1 MAARLRRVSTKNNSP
16 DAVLFRGYFVAAACH
31 TQSMAARLRRV
42 STKNNSPDAVLF
54 RGYFVAAACHTQSMA
69 ARLRRVSTK
78 NNSPDAV
85 LFRRYFVAAACH
97 TQSMAARL
105 RRVSAKNNSPD
116 AVLFRGYFVAAAC
129 GFVGRGPRAPPL
141 HVRQAA
147 GHMGPALQDYLQ
159 GDTASR
165 VPLYLLRHAQLGAA
179 GAGIVRQLLLAG
191 AVACT
196 SGGGTHG
203 SRPTGLFAG
212 GYGVP
217 RALIPSPPRA
227 AWRYGRGGCAP
238 TPPRRRRWACGSP
251 AAAWA
256 SCRTRTP
263 GIPAGRCSRWPAPA
277 WFS

>member
-1 MAARLRRVSTKNNSP
+1 
-16 DAVLFRGYFVAAACH
+16 
-31 TQSMAARLRRV
+31 
-42 STKNNSPDAVLF
+42 
-54 RGYFVAAACHTQSMA
+54 MA

-105 RRVSAKNNSPD
+105 RRVSTKNNSPGLRFYSAD
-116 AVLFRGYFVAAAC
+116 ILLQPLAIHKVWPRACAASRRKITRRMRFYSADTRIC
-129 GFVGRGPRAPPL
+129 CFTVGRGPRAPPL
-141 HVRQAA
+141 NVRQAA

-165 VPLYLLRHAQLGAA
+165 MPLHLLRHAQLGAA

-191 AVACT
+191 AVECT

-203 SRPTGLFAG
+203 SRPTGLFTG

-217 RALIPSPPRA
+217 RALTPSPPRA
-227 AWRYGRGGCAP
+227 AWHCGRGGCAP
-238 TPPRRRRWACGSP
+238 APPRRRRWACGSP

-263 GIPAGRCSRWPAPA
+263 GTPAGRCSRWPAPA
-277 WFS
+277 WFF

>member
-1 MAARLRRVSTKNNSP
+1 MPRRCMYVRRRDTWVPPYRTICRGIRRPACPYTFSATRSLALRARGLCASSSSP
-16 DAVLFRGYFVAAACH
+16 E
-31 TQSMAARLRRV
+31 
-42 STKNNSPDAVLF
+42 
-54 RGYFVAAACHTQSMA
+54 
-69 ARLRRVSTK
+69 
-78 NNSPDAV
+78 
-85 LFRRYFVAAACH
+85 
-97 TQSMAARL
+97 
-105 RRVSAKNNSPD
+105 
-116 AVLFRGYFVAAAC
+116 
-129 GFVGRGPRAPPL
+129 PL
-141 HVRQAA
+141 NVRQAA

-165 VPLYLLRHAQLGAA
+165 TSLYLLCHAQLGAA
-179 GAGIVRQLLLAG
+179 GAGIVRQRLLAG
-191 AVACT
+191 AVECT

-227 AWRYGRGGCAP
+227 AWRCGRGGCAP
-238 TPPRRRRWACGSP
+238 APPRRRRWACGSP

>member
-1 MAARLRRVSTKNNSP
+1 MAARLRRVSAKNNSP
-16 DAVLFRGYFVAAACH
+16 DAVLFRG
-31 TQSMAARLRRV
+31 
-42 STKNNSPDAVLF
+42 
-54 RGYFVAAACHTQSMA
+54 
-69 ARLRRVSTK
+69 
-78 NNSPDAV
+78 
-85 LFRRYFVAAACH
+85 YFVAAACH

-129 GFVGRGPRAPPL
+129 HTQSMAARLRRVSAKNNSPDAVLFRGYFVAAACHTQSMAARLRRVSAKNNSPGLRFYSTHTLLQPPAALLFYCRA
-141 HVRQAA
+141 
-147 GHMGPALQDYLQ
+147 GPAC
-159 GDTASR
+159 
-165 VPLYLLRHAQLGAA
+165 P
-179 GAGIVRQLLLAG
+179 
-191 AVACT
+191 AVECT

-217 RALIPSPPRA
+217 RTLTPSPPRA
-227 AWRYGRGGCAP
+227 AWRCGRGDCVPA
-238 TPPRRRRWACGSP
+238 PPRRRRWACGSP

>member
-1 MAARLRRVSTKNNSP
+1 
-16 DAVLFRGYFVAAACH
+16 
-31 TQSMAARLRRV
+31 
-42 STKNNSPDAVLF
+42 
-54 RGYFVAAACHTQSMA
+54 MA

-105 RRVSAKNNSPD
+105 RRVSAKNNSPGLRFFSAD
-116 AVLFRGYFVAAAC
+116 TLLQPLAIHKVWLRACAASRRKITRRMRFYSADTLLQPLAALLFYC
-129 GFVGRGPRAPPL
+129 RA
-141 HVRQAA
+141 
-147 GHMGPALQDYLQ
+147 GPAC
-159 GDTASR
+159 
-165 VPLYLLRHAQLGAA
+165 P
-179 GAGIVRQLLLAG
+179 
-191 AVACT
+191 AVECT

-217 RALIPSPPRA
+217 HALIPSPPRA
-227 AWRYGRGGCAP
+227 AWHCGRGGCAP
-238 TPPRRRRWACGSP
+238 VPPRRRRWACGSP

-263 GIPAGRCSRWPAPA
+263 GTPAGRCSRWPAPA